1 MNTSRRGKVYASLAT
16 LGAAA
21 LVLTSCGG
29 GPGAPETTAASSES
43 GAAEGKAEVT
53 VYGTI
58 ADTEAELLDPSV
70 IGGNAFEAVR
80 RLRPRFLAS
89 RGASSIR
96 SADAGTVHASLDGGA
111 LQSLDLLSRM
121 RPAEIAEIRYLSA
134 SQAAQQF
141 GTSSGAG
148 AVLLIKT
155 K

>member
-1 MNTSRRGKVYASLAT
+1 MLLVLGCAKATPRAAVRASP
-16 LGAAA
+16 AAA
-21 LVLTSCGG
+21 TR
-29 GPGAPETTAASSES
+29 ES
-43 GAAEGKAEVT
+43 D
-53 VYGTI
+53 I
-58 ADTEAELLDPSV
+58 ITEAELLDPSV